1 MKLWKLIAADFAL
14 AQMKLPVEVE
24 DVKQEVR
31 ILKTLSGHKNV
42 VQFYAAFEDDFQVYI
57 VME

>member
-1 MKLWKLIAADFAL
+1 
-14 AQMKLPVEVE
+14 MKLPVEVE

-57 VME
+57 VMELCEGGELLDRILAK

>member
-1 MKLWKLIAADFAL
+1 
-14 AQMKLPVEVE
+14 MKLPVEVE